1 MRTINVFI
9 PDAARAMSH
18 AFDNVCASLQ
28 IPDSAIKAR
37 EMIAKRII
45 ELGRQG
51 EHEYERLRDRVLN
64 EANYRIDLRALGR
77 GTQRT
82 SCTTT
87 PLGQVE
93 PLERSH
99 RLSEQAPDARGG
111 RPL

>member
-51 EHEYERLRDRVLN
+51 EHEYEHLRDRVLN
-64 EANYRIDLRALGR
+64 EAHYRIDVQTPEGARNERVTRQRPRAGR
-77 GTQRT
+77 ATCRA
-82 SCTTT
+82 
-87 PLGQVE
+87 
-93 PLERSH
+93 H
-99 RLSEQAPDARGG
+99 RLYPAGG
-111 RPL
+111 TRSGRHSW